1 MERCPSCQNLIF
13 KEESYWQLLMGV
25 MGNVR
30 SGWGNFHSK
39 NQLPCSVQK
48 GGSYQKK
55 VQHAKKTKIPESSGK
70 DKTLKTE
77 DKGP

>member
-1 MERCPSCQNLIF
+1 
-13 KEESYWQLLMGV
+13 MGV

-55 VQHAKKTKIPESSGK
+55 VQHAKKTKILESSGK